1 MDIEQLY
8 REHYHIVYGYLLSL
22 CADRTLAEDLASETF
37 ERGIRKIGSFREGK
51 ITTWLCAIGRNLYLD
66 ECRRRKRLVPLEEAV
81 EVFAP
86 SVEETVHDREI
97 AHQIIQLAQT
107 LEEPKRTLFFMRV
120 RGISFRDIADAVG
133 KNENWCRVNWFRIRQ
148 DIIRELEGTI

>member
-22 CADRTLAEDLASETF
+22 CGDRTLAEDLASETF
-37 ERGIRKIGSFREGK
+37 ERGIRHIGSFREGR

-66 ECRRRKRLVPLEEAV
+66 ERRRRKRFVPLEDAV

-86 SVEETVHDREI
+86 SVEETVHDREQ
-97 AHQIIQLAQT
+97 ARQIIRIAQK
-107 LEEPKRTLFFMRV
+107 LSEPKRTLFFMRV
-120 RGISFRDIADAVG
+120 RGIGFREIADAVG
-133 KNENWCRVNWFRIRQ
+133 KNENWCRVNWYRIRQ

>member
-22 CADRTLAEDLASETF
+22 CGDRTAAEDLAAETF
-37 ERGIRKIGSFREGK
+37 ERGIRSIGSFRQGR

-66 ECRRRKRLVPLEEAV
+66 ECRRRKRLVPLEDAM

-86 SVEETVHDREI
+86 SIEETVHDREL
-97 AHQIIQLAQT
+97 ARQIIRRARQLP
-107 LEEPKRTLFFMRV
+107 EPKRTLFFMRV
-120 RGISFRDIADAVG
+120 RGLGFREIADAVG
-133 KNENWCRVNWFRIRQ
+133 KNKNWCRVNWFRIRQ
-148 DIIRELEGTI
+148 DIIRELEGNI

>member
-8 REHYHIVYGYLLSL
+8 REHYHIIYGYLLTL
-22 CADRTLAEDLASETF
+22 CSDPALAEDLASETF
-37 ERGIRKIGSFREGK
+37 ERGIRNIGRFREGR

-66 ECRRRKRLVPLEEAV
+66 ECRRRKRLVPLEEAI

-86 SVEETVHDREI
+86 SVEETVHDRDM
-97 AHQIIQLAQT
+97 AQQIIRLARE

-120 RGISFRDIADAVG
+120 RGIGFREIADAVG

-148 DIIRELEGTI
+148 DIIRKLEGTI